1 MAAAKIEAMWDY
13 DMHDNSILVL
23 EKKRGKLSLN
33 EVGDFLRYEKRG
45 GFKGNYVLI
54 IRATEATCGGS
65 GWMDEEEPKGDQ
77 WVLYQVEQGEPCP
90 VCSHMTPS
98 IQWCESCGEPLNGEG
113 PTKEQAFENAERLLA
128 TMRRE
133 ATRMIHEAS
142 TYEGKMAWYH
152 SHLGSLDFAR
162 QMGLITEERRQQLYK
177 EFGKDRPEKPI
188 QKIDR
193 KIDLIKRMQTEMD
206 HRAEVEEKAVQLIT
220 EGRHG
225 EAVALLNSLDDS
237 LIAGMQEEFEAIEAA
252 GGGKEI
258 E

>member
-23 EKKRGKLSLN
+23 EKKRGKLNLD
-33 EVGDFLRYEKRG
+33 EVGDFLRYEKSG
-45 GFKGNYVLI
+45 SFQGNYVLI

-65 GWMDEEEPKGDQ
+65 GWMDEVEQKGDQ
-77 WVLYQVEQGEPCP
+77 RELYRVEQGEPCP
-90 VCSHMTPS
+90 VCSRMTPS

-237 LIAGMQEEFEAIEAA
+237 VIAGMQEEFEAIEAA
-252 GGGKEI
+252 GGKEI